1 MLNGLIHP
9 KPFSDDPHASRATRS
24 LLIIILNF
32 VFTIIIFFNKKDLFF
47 NNSKF
52 IFVLFSIMNFIIYKS
67 ALSRSDG
74 GHIKM
79 ASIFSIILLLIYFIF
94 FLTKYISENKLINLK
109 FINLFLIGTL
119 FLLNLNS
126 FKNIPSFYGNLKK
139 FINFEK
145 NEFIDNNYLNS
156 INQISKYFVN
166 EKCIQAYTYDLAIYY
181 ILDKPSC
188 SKFFNIWVIGSKNN
202 QLKYIEEIIEKKPKF
217 ILTGGKIGF
226 WFFRFFVIHIF
237 THFLQKNIMFSM
249 NRMIGK
255 FLKKISSD

>member
-1 MLNGLIHP
+1 
-9 KPFSDDPHASRATRS
+9 
-24 LLIIILNF
+24 
-32 VFTIIIFFNKKDLFF
+32 
-47 NNSKF
+47 
-52 IFVLFSIMNFIIYKS
+52 
-67 ALSRSDG
+67 
-74 GHIKM
+74 M

-126 FKNIPSFYGNLKK
+126 LKNIPSFYGNLKK

-226 WFFRFFVIHIF
+226 GSLDFRYPYIHS
-237 THFLQKNIMFSM
+237 FLTEKYYVFDESDDWKI
-249 NRMIGK
+249 
-255 FLKKISSD
+255 LKKISSD